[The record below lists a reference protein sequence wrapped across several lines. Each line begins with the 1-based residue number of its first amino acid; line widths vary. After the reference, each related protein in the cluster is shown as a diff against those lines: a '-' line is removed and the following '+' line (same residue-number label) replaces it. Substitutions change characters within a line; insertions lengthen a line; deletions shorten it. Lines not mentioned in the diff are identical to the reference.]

1 MSVPARPKGARTGRD
16 RARPAAA
23 SAPARARSGVLPAA
37 SSRFWV
43 VLVLTVHV
51 ALACWAA
58 ARNSV
63 TFDEN
68 FHLPAG
74 VVIVTRGEFHVSEV
88 NPPLVKALCGLA
100 AVAAGARPPDLE
112 AVTIGDQALVGAS
125 FMRANADRYHSVFF
139 AARLVIVLISV
150 ILGFW
155 IWRHARRL
163 YGARAALLALV
174 VYAFL
179 PESLAH
185 GSVVTMDVATGLG
198 FLASVV
204 TFARFLETGRPRHWA
219 WCGLAVS
226 STFLIRF
233 TATLLFPI
241 FALLFLIGIA
251 RSWVASPRRA
261 LIGLALLVPCVV
273 LALDIG
279 YLGQVSFEPL
289 IQAPYGSLALQRLQ
303 YALPQLRLPLPDS
316 FLAGFDHQLFENQ
329 GEGIPT
335 FLLGKIHAN
344 RVWYYYPLAVFF
356 KWPLAFLGL
365 IVGRVLI
372 VGKGGGGA
380 DRRRQETPLL
390 VTALAFLASV
400 VFFGQ
405 LNFGVR
411 YLFPMIPMLCIWIG
425 GWLRDDA
432 GPRTATASAPRA
444 RIARTLALLLV
455 IETAATAPW
464 FLAFFNWPS
473 GGPGGGDRLVN
484 DSNVDWGQGLIA
496 LRDEM
501 RKRGIQRLHLAYH
514 GTTDPAVYGIDYVP
528 WFGGTPGP
536 ESDWLAISSFYYV
549 GQSQRMMTPQ
559 GRTDFVRIDAT
570 SLRSQK
576 PVARPAHCMYLFRIR
591 GAGGF
596 PQ

>member
-1 MSVPARPKGARTGRD
+1 VSAPARPKGARVGRD
-16 RARPAAA
+16 RARPSPAAA
-23 SAPARARSGVLPAA
+23 PRAGGGALPAA

-43 VLVLTVHV
+43 VVVLAAHV

-100 AVAAGARPPDLE
+100 TLAAGARPPDPD

-125 FMRANADRYHSVFF
+125 FMRANADRYHAVYF

-150 ILGFW
+150 VLGFW

-163 YGARAALLALV
+163 YGPRAALLALV
-174 VYAFL
+174 IYALL

-204 TFARFLETGRPRHWA
+204 TFARFLETGRWRHWA
-219 WCGLAVS
+219 WSALAVS
-226 STFLIRF
+226 LTFLIRF

-241 FALLFLIGIA
+241 FALLLLIGIA
-251 RSWVASPRRA
+251 RSKIARPRRA
-261 LIGLALLVPCVV
+261 LLGLALLAPCVV
-273 LALDIG
+273 LALDLG
-279 YLGQVSFEPL
+279 YLGQVSCEPL
-289 IQAPYGSLALQRLQ
+289 IEAPYGSLAMQRLQ
-303 YALPQLRLPLPDS
+303 YAMPQLRLPLPDS
-316 FLAGFDHQLFENQ
+316 FLAGFDHQLFENE

-335 FLLGKIHAN
+335 FLLGRIHAK
-344 RVWYYYPLAVFF
+344 RVGYYYPLAVLF
-356 KWPLAFLGL
+356 KWPLAFLAL
-365 IVGRVLI
+365 IAGRLLI
-372 VGKGGGGA
+372 ARRGGA
-380 DRRRQETPLL
+380 GPDRLDREMPLL
-390 VTALAFLASV
+390 VTALAFLGSV

-411 YLFPMIPMLCIWIG
+411 YLFPVIPALCIWIG
-425 GWLRDDA
+425 GWLA
-432 GPRTATASAPRA
+432 AEPGARTTARHAARA
-444 RIARTLALLLV
+444 RIAWALAALLT
-455 IETAATAPW
+455 IETASTAPW

-549 GQSQRMMTPQ
+549 GQSQRMMTPR
-559 GRTDFVRIDAT
+559 GRTDFVRIDAS
-570 SLRSQK
+570 SLWKQQ
-576 PVARPAHCMYLFRIR
+576 PVARPARCMYLFRIR
-591 GAGGF
+591 
-596 PQ
+596 